1 MRAPPFLAA
10 CALAL
15 WGISFGHW
23 VIAGLLALLIETSN
37 WTRAK
42 IPIEPAGFRKIGL
55 LARVAFVIT
64 LGWHVIA
71 LPLPQAMLATL
82 SWMPTIFALIV
93 VPQLFSRAGTAPLT
107 VLRTFRAH
115 DAESARVDL
124 SYPYVGMTLLAAAG
138 TPARFPGFYF
148 ALVLLVA
155 WALVGA
161 GRTATRRRH
170 VLPLL
175 AVAVGL
181 GFGLHVGLRTLHT
194 HVESGAVAL
203 LGSWLPQHNPSDRSR
218 TRIGDLGR
226 VKLSDRIL
234 MRISPESALDVPLLL
249 SDAAFSR
256 FDRGTWTNRGLE
268 ERRIVAGAIPGQ
280 FPLLPSLPN
289 NTSPPTIAAAKGIIV
304 STHTRD
310 RGTPLVLP
318 LDATRIDGLAAV
330 AVIVNSR
337 GAARAEGVPG
347 FVQYRVSVARTAVS
361 IADPPHADDLE
372 IPLGLRDS
380 LQRVTAEAGL
390 EGLSEWAALRAL
402 RTFFREKFRY
412 SLFLGDRLTGARTLG
427 QFLTDD
433 RSGHC
438 EYFAAA
444 TVMMLRA
451 AGIPARY
458 VTGFAMEEW
467 SEIEQKFLVRA
478 RHGHAWAV
486 AWLGGRWVEVD
497 TTPPE
502 WGATEQQALASLM
515 RPLRDIGGWLLV
527 QFEAWR
533 LRGNPFPTSVIAAL
547 GVCAVIAW
555 ARGMRGR
562 STRWPWP
569 WRRSATSASAAAI
582 DPQRAALARLEAQFA
597 ARGFARRAGQSPQAW
612 ARTLRDAGLVDA
624 DRARELNALI
634 ALHYRARFAECPS
647 TAARAALA
655 LALHAALAR
664 WEGNGGEP

>member
-23 VIAGLLALLIETSN
+23 LIASLLALLIETSH
-37 WTRAK
+37 WTHSK
-42 IPIEPAGFRKIGL
+42 IPIEPAGFRNLGL
-55 LARVAFVIT
+55 LARVGFVIT

-82 SWMPTIFALIV
+82 SWTPAIFALIV
-93 VPQLFSRAGTAPLT
+93 VPQLFSITGTAPLT

-115 DAESARVDL
+115 DAQSARVDL
-124 SYPYVGMTLLAAAG
+124 SYPYVGMTLLAAGGA
-138 TPARFPGFYF
+138 PARFPGFYL
-148 ALVLLVA
+148 ALALLVA
-155 WALVGA
+155 WALIGA
-161 GRTATRRRH
+161 GRTTTRWLR

-175 AVAVGL
+175 AVAVAL
-181 GFGLHVGLRTLHT
+181 GYGLHVGLRTMQT
-194 HVESGAVAL
+194 QVESGAGAL
-203 LGSWLPQHNPSDRSR
+203 LGIWLPQHNPSDRSR

-226 VKLSDRIL
+226 VKLSDRVL
-234 MRISPESALDVPLLL
+234 MRISVEGAMDAPLLL

-256 FDRGTWTNRGLE
+256 FDRGTWTNRGVE
-268 ERRIVAGAIPGQ
+268 DRRVVAGATLGK
-280 FPLLPSLPN
+280 FPLLPSRPN
-289 NTSPPTIAAAKGIIV
+289 NDLLSPSPLTSSARGIIV

-318 LDATRIDGLAAV
+318 LDATQIDGLAAT
-330 AVIVNSR
+330 AVIVNGR

-347 FVQYRVSVARTAVS
+347 FVQYRVSVARTEMS
-361 IADPPHADDLE
+361 IADPPHIDDLE
-372 IPLGLRDS
+372 IPIGLLES
-380 LQRVTAEAGL
+380 VQRVAVEAGL
-390 EGLSEWAALRAL
+390 DGLSEWAALRAL
-402 RTFFREKFRY
+402 RGLFREKFRY
-412 SLFLGDRLTGARTLG
+412 SLFLGDRMTGARTLG
-427 QFLTDD
+427 QFLTDE

-467 SEIEQKFLVRA
+467 SEIERKFLVRA

-502 WGATEQQALASLM
+502 WGATEEQALASLV
-515 RPLRDIGGWLLV
+515 RPLRDIGGWLLA
-527 QFEAWR
+527 QIEAWR
-533 LRGNPFPTSVIAAL
+533 LHGNPFPKSLIAIL
-547 GVCAVIAW
+547 GVFAVIAW

-562 STRWPWP
+562 GPRWPWP
-569 WRRSATSASAAAI
+569 WRRQATNGSGGAT
-582 DPQRAALARLEAQFA
+582 DPQRAALAPIEAQFA
-597 ARGFARRAGQSPQAW
+597 ASGFARRAGQSPQAW
-612 ARTLRDAGLVDA
+612 ARGLREAGLVDSN
-624 DRARELNALI
+624 RAHELQALI
-634 ALHYRARFAECPS
+634 ALHYRARFAERPG
-647 TAARAALA
+647 TAIRAALT
-655 LALHAALAR
+655 AALAQWQGKGR
-664 WEGNGGEP
+664 